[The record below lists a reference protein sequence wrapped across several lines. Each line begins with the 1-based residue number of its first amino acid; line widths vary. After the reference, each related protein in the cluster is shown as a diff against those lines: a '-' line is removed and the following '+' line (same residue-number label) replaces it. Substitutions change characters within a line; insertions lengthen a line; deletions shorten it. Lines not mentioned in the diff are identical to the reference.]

1 MENLVFKEDII
12 LNVEDILYL
21 YNDVGWSSYTKNIDS
36 LIKSIKNSFYFSFN
50 KRYILKIV
58 PKIHREI
65 DIMDSQSILF
75 FHMNN
80 EKNIIRIN
88 MTNNIIMLILT
99 MVLFKGFLLVLIIIS
114 FIDFIFSMN

>member
-1 MENLVFKEDII
+1 
-12 LNVEDILYL
+12 
-21 YNDVGWSSYTKNIDS
+21 
-36 LIKSIKNSFYFSFN
+36 
-50 KRYILKIV
+50 LKIV

-75 FHMNN
+75 FNMNN

>member
-1 MENLVFKEDII
+1 
-12 LNVEDILYL
+12 
-21 YNDVGWSSYTKNIDS
+21 
-36 LIKSIKNSFYFSFN
+36 
-50 KRYILKIV
+50 
-58 PKIHREI
+58 
-65 DIMDSQSILF
+65 MDSQSILF